1 MADILWTPNE
11 NKIKKSYITAL
22 KKKINVQ
29 YSLDLKTYNDL
40 YEWSVNNISLFWE
53 VLWYDL
59 DIIYSKNFKYV
70 IDDINKMPGA
80 NWFFESK
87 LNFSENLLRYKNS
100 NDIALKFCNERGDY
114 KDLSYKSLYQ
124 MVAKVSYSFKK
135 MGLKEGDRVCAIMP
149 NLIETIVSM
158 LATASIG
165 AIWSSCSPEFG
176 IKGILDRFKQ
186 VNPKLL
192 ICSNGYYFKGK
203 TYKITDK
210 ILSISD
216 SIKSIKNVVVV
227 NYVNEAKIDNSFINW
242 KEIID
247 NDSNEVIFNQLPFNH
262 PLYIMY
268 SSGTTGKPKSIVH
281 SAGGTLIQHMK
292 ELKYH
297 VDLRKKDKIF
307 YYTTCGWMMWNWLV
321 SSLSF
326 GSCIVLYEGSP
337 FYPNKDSLLKK
348 MDNIKLS
355 IFGTSAKYI
364 SYLEANKI
372 IPKDIGSFNDLRLI
386 LSTGSPLEDNSFD
399 FVYNYWKSNVQL
411 SSISGGTDII
421 SCFALGNP
429 NLPVY
434 KGELQ
439 CIGLGMSVKSYDL
452 KGKHN
457 FSQKGELVCDKAFP
471 SMPIYFWNDKNNKK
485 YINAYFSDYNKKWKH
500 GDFILINDNYGVK
513 IFGRS
518 DSTLNPGG
526 IRIGTA
532 EIYQALNNIKYIKD
546 SLVVGQMKGD
556 DERIVLFLIFD
567 NNFDFNSS
575 IKKEIKMKIRTYCSP
590 KHVPDIILPIKDIP
604 YTMNGKKVEIAVKK
618 IINGFE
624 VDNKESIVNPESLN
638 YFKNIKELS
647 I

>member
-452 KGKHN
+452 NGKHN

-471 SMPIYFWNDKNNKK
+471 SMPIYFWKDKNNKK

-546 SLVVGQMKGD
+546 SLVVGQMRGD
-556 DERIVLFLIFD
+556 DERIILFLIFD

-575 IKKEIKMKIRTYCSP
+575 IKKEIKMQIRNYCSP
-590 KHVPDIILPIKDIP
+590 KHVPNIILPIKDIP

>member
-40 YEWSVNNISLFWE
+40 YEWSINNISLFWE

-70 IDDINKMPGA
+70 IDDINKMPGS

-216 SIKSIKNVVVV
+216 SIQSIKNVVVV
-227 NYVNEAKIDNSFINW
+227 NYLNEAKIDNSFINW

-268 SSGTTGKPKSIVH
+268 SSGTTGKPNSIVH
-281 SAGGTLIQHMK
+281 SGGGTLILHLK

-321 SSLSF
+321 SSLCF

-386 LSTGSPLEDNSFD
+386 LSTGSPLEDNSFN

-421 SCFALGNP
+421 SCFALGNST
-429 NLPVY
+429 LPVY
-434 KGELQ
+434 RGELQ
-439 CIGLGMSVKSYDL
+439 CRGLGM
-452 KGKHN
+452 
-457 FSQKGELVCDKAFP
+457 
-471 SMPIYFWNDKNNKK
+471 
-485 YINAYFSDYNKKWKH
+485 
-500 GDFILINDNYGVK
+500 
-513 IFGRS
+513 
-518 DSTLNPGG
+518 
-526 IRIGTA
+526 
-532 EIYQALNNIKYIKD
+532 
-546 SLVVGQMKGD
+546 
-556 DERIVLFLIFD
+556 
-567 NNFDFNSS
+567 
-575 IKKEIKMKIRTYCSP
+575 
-590 KHVPDIILPIKDIP
+590 
-604 YTMNGKKVEIAVKK
+604 KVESFNIDGHSQ
-618 IINGFE
+618 INHQGYSKS
-624 VDNKESIVNPESLN
+624 NR
-638 YFKNIKELS
+638 
-647 I
+647 

>member
-216 SIKSIKNVVVV
+216 SIKSIKNIVVV
-227 NYVNEAKIDNSFINW
+227 NYLNEVKIDNSFINW

-399 FVYNYWKSNVQL
+399 FVYNYWKSDVQL

-452 KGKHN
+452 NGKHN

-471 SMPIYFWNDKNNKK
+471 SMPIYFWKDKNNKK

-546 SLVVGQMKGD
+546 SLVVGQMRGD
-556 DERIVLFLIFD
+556 DERIILFLIFD

-575 IKKEIKMKIRTYCSP
+575 IKKEIKMQIRNYCSP
-590 KHVPDIILPIKDIP
+590 KHVPNIILPIKDIP

>member
-40 YEWSVNNISLFWE
+40 YEWSINNISLFWE

-135 MGLKEGDRVCAIMP
+135 MGLKEGDRVCAIMT

-227 NYVNEAKIDNSFINW
+227 NYLNETKIDNSFINW

-321 SSLSF
+321 SSLTF

-348 MDNIKLS
+348 MDNIKF
-355 IFGTSAKYI
+355 IF
-364 SYLEANKI
+364 
-372 IPKDIGSFNDLRLI
+372 LR
-386 LSTGSPLEDNSFD
+386 
-399 FVYNYWKSNVQL
+399 
-411 SSISGGTDII
+411 
-421 SCFALGNP
+421 
-429 NLPVY
+429 
-434 KGELQ
+434 
-439 CIGLGMSVKSYDL
+439 
-452 KGKHN
+452 
-457 FSQKGELVCDKAFP
+457 
-471 SMPIYFWNDKNNKK
+471 
-485 YINAYFSDYNKKWKH
+485 
-500 GDFILINDNYGVK
+500 
-513 IFGRS
+513 
-518 DSTLNPGG
+518 
-526 IRIGTA
+526 
-532 EIYQALNNIKYIKD
+532 
-546 SLVVGQMKGD
+546 
-556 DERIVLFLIFD
+556 FLI
-567 NNFDFNSS
+567 
-575 IKKEIKMKIRTYCSP
+575 
-590 KHVPDIILPIKDIP
+590 
-604 YTMNGKKVEIAVKK
+604 
-618 IINGFE
+618 
-624 VDNKESIVNPESLN
+624 IV
-638 YFKNIKELS
+638 
-647 I
+647 

>member
-216 SIKSIKNVVVV
+216 SIKSIKNIVVV
-227 NYVNEAKIDNSFINW
+227 NYLNEVKIDNSFINW

-452 KGKHN
+452 NGKHN

-471 SMPIYFWNDKNNKK
+471 SMPIYFWKDKNNKK

-546 SLVVGQMKGD
+546 SLVVGQMRGD
-556 DERIVLFLIFD
+556 DERIILFLIFD

-575 IKKEIKMKIRTYCSP
+575 IKKEIKMQIRNYCSP
-590 KHVPDIILPIKDIP
+590 KHVPNIILPIKDIP

>member
-1 MADILWTPNE
+1 
-11 NKIKKSYITAL
+11 
-22 KKKINVQ
+22 
-29 YSLDLKTYNDL
+29 
-40 YEWSVNNISLFWE
+40 
-53 VLWYDL
+53 
-59 DIIYSKNFKYV
+59 
-70 IDDINKMPGA
+70 MPGA

-227 NYVNEAKIDNSFINW
+227 NYLNETKIDNSFINW

-307 YYTTCGWMMWNWLV
+307 YY
-321 SSLSF
+321 
-326 GSCIVLYEGSP
+326 
-337 FYPNKDSLLKK
+337 
-348 MDNIKLS
+348 
-355 IFGTSAKYI
+355 
-364 SYLEANKI
+364 
-372 IPKDIGSFNDLRLI
+372 
-386 LSTGSPLEDNSFD
+386 
-399 FVYNYWKSNVQL
+399 
-411 SSISGGTDII
+411 
-421 SCFALGNP
+421 
-429 NLPVY
+429 
-434 KGELQ
+434 
-439 CIGLGMSVKSYDL
+439 
-452 KGKHN
+452 
-457 FSQKGELVCDKAFP
+457 
-471 SMPIYFWNDKNNKK
+471 
-485 YINAYFSDYNKKWKH
+485 
-500 GDFILINDNYGVK
+500 
-513 IFGRS
+513 
-518 DSTLNPGG
+518 
-526 IRIGTA
+526 
-532 EIYQALNNIKYIKD
+532 
-546 SLVVGQMKGD
+546 
-556 DERIVLFLIFD
+556 
-567 NNFDFNSS
+567 
-575 IKKEIKMKIRTYCSP
+575 
-590 KHVPDIILPIKDIP
+590 
-604 YTMNGKKVEIAVKK
+604 
-618 IINGFE
+618 
-624 VDNKESIVNPESLN
+624 
-638 YFKNIKELS
+638 
-647 I
+647 

>member
-40 YEWSVNNISLFWE
+40 YEWSINNISLFWE

-70 IDDINKMPGA
+70 IDDINKMPGS

-87 LNFSENLLRYKNS
+87 LNFSENLLRCKNS

-176 IKGILDRFKQ
+176 IKGVLDRFKQ

-216 SIKSIKNVVVV
+216 SIKSIENVVVV
-227 NYVNEAKIDNSFINW
+227 NYLNETKIDNSFINW

-386 LSTGSPLEDNSFD
+386 LSTGSTLEDNSFD

-471 SMPIYFWNDKNNKK
+471 SMPIYFWKDKNNKK